1 MNAVP
6 YLYER
11 TEAHGKGG
19 VVDRCRVFEVE
30 RNGSVAR
37 TTACGTG
44 AQLMA
49 NLPGPI
55 GVLLSTPLAWRPA
68 PMHNR
73 CRMLIKC
80 EHCGAPLDVDPNAQ
94 VVKCQFCKATTRVQ
108 QPPAYGPPPVQP
120 VPPAFGP
127 VVPAFLPAPQQIRI
141 QPQPKSGCAVGVL
154 AAVVGLIGVGVAA
167 FAMLGVKAS
176 STVTGGATNL
186 LTPVWWDAASRTCFV
201 DANGDGIFDV
211 AGLSGKPGEGTTPT
225 LADGKTGEILWQ
237 GEPSIKGARS
247 ACAGDKWL
255 VVSRPD
261 FRIEFHDARK
271 PEVPVK
277 YMGRDKL
284 EGISLGKGCVN
295 IKTADGTLTGV
306 SLPGGTATTCDAPK
320 PERLTDSPL
329 GVVGLTTE
337 GTQISLGP
345 RTYRI
350 QKRKS
355 GTKMLTVEV
364 TESGKT
370 LWSKE
375 LDYASPTF
383 NTAIAVGRGMVMVW
397 AASPADPQK
406 AILVGLDATTGAQK
420 YEKPQSGQVT
430 NSVYQFQFNGRYL
443 IAMYWG
449 KVYAYEPTTGE
460 IAWTVGR

>member
-1 MNAVP
+1 
-6 YLYER
+6 
-11 TEAHGKGG
+11 
-19 VVDRCRVFEVE
+19 
-30 RNGSVAR
+30 
-37 TTACGTG
+37 
-44 AQLMA
+44 
-49 NLPGPI
+49 
-55 GVLLSTPLAWRPA
+55 
-68 PMHNR
+68 
-73 CRMLIKC
+73 MLIKC

-108 QPPAYGPPPVQP
+108 QPHGTPPVQQAPPAYGPPPVP
-120 VPPAFGP
+120 AYGPPPG
-127 VVPAFLPAPQQIRI
+127 FLPAPQQIRI
-141 QPQPKSGCAVGVL
+141 QPQPKSGCAIGVL
-154 AAVVGLIGVGVAA
+154 AAVVGLIGVSVAVFAVIGAGV
-167 FAMLGVKAS
+167 S
-176 STVTGGATNL
+176 STVTGGASSL
-186 LTPVWWDAASRTCFV
+186 ITPVWWDATSKTCFL
-201 DANGDGIFDV
+201 DANGDGIYDV
-211 AGLSGKPGEGTTPT
+211 AGLTGKPGEGMTPT
-225 LADGKTGEILWQ
+225 LVDGKSGEILWR

-277 YMGRDKL
+277 YLGRDKL
-284 EGISLGKGCVN
+284 EGISLGKGCVQ
-295 IKTADGTLTGV
+295 IKTADGTVTGV

-320 PERLTDSPL
+320 AGRLTDDSL

-337 GTQISLGP
+337 GTEISVGP
-345 RTYRI
+345 RTYGI
-350 QKRKS
+350 KKRKS
-355 GTKMLTVEV
+355 GTEMLTVEV

-383 NTAIAVGRGMVMVW
+383 NTAIAVGRGVVMVW

-406 AILVGLDATTGAQK
+406 AILVGLDANTGAQK
-420 YEKPQSGQVT
+420 YQKPQSGQVT
-430 NSVYQFQFNGRYL
+430 NSIYQFQFNGRYL

-460 IAWTVGR
+460 IVWTVG